1 MHNPNRDILVLL
13 KQELMTAQAMERE
26 VSLLHSLLYTV
37 EKLDNVVTAHEIL
50 DLNKYK
56 VISKPF
62 QIKNYL
68 RSGKEKAF
76 VFLNNL
82 N

>member
-1 MHNPNRDILVLL
+1 MHNPNRDILVLF
-13 KQELMTAQAMERE
+13 KQELMTAQAMERQ
-26 VSLLHSLLYTV
+26 VSLLHDLLYKV
-37 EKLDNVVTAHEIL
+37 ERLDNLVTAHELL
-50 DLNKYK
+50 DLNKFK
-56 VISKPF
+56 VISKAF

-68 RSGKEKAF
+68 RSGKEKPF